1 MATDFPTKGD
11 DKKISLRN
19 SNYPQFDYKFIAGVK
34 KNDPDI
40 YKAGGNIRGSE
51 AFNLW
56 TKARNGEMT
65 AGVISWIKEREAW
78 GARHFQDGSQFKS
91 GDKAGRPSNI
101 AGVIAQMKWG
111 IIGTL
116 GEQKM
121 KDVVLEAIKYV
132 EQKESGSASQA
143 QQDRNEPMQ
152 RQETIEYEV
161 IIKAGDNKYGEGNK
175 FYLDGELS
183 PRLRMLEGNTYK
195 FDLSDASNQTH
206 ALRFSVTEDGVH
218 NDGEAYTKGVEISG
232 KAGEEGASI
241 AITIDADTPDL
252 YYYCVNHSG
261 MGGKISV
268 QQVEDERQVSDAVEK
283 GLKEK
288 VAEHNEEVGS
298 TASKRTT
305 YRTLLAVFE
314 RGIGAYN
321 TNPASVRPNVSSP
334 EQWAYARVNSF
345 LFALRNGRFQGG
357 KHDTDLL
364 PEGHPLSSKNEEK
377 SMEYKEDRSILSV
390 EETDDKYIIEFSKHE
405 DVEREMVEDED
416 KDDMLESRPY
426 HYDEDEDEEK
436 KRLDKS
442 DIVYRTLDLSRAS
455 YIDEENRRVRIG
467 VSSEEPVER
476 DFGMEII
483 SHAEEDIDT
492 SFIGS
497 GRSPLLLDHD
507 MTKQIGV
514 VERYEIDTSEKSAK
528 AIVRFGRSELSEE
541 IFQDVKDGIRQNIS
555 VGYKIDG
562 MERVRT
568 DKEDKPMYRVKT
580 TPLEVSV
587 VSIPADASEAV
598 GVGRSENKQTI
609 KVNTMTDEVK
619 NEINL
624 DEVREQTV
632 AEAKEEFQRNSKEI
646 IDLATKH
653 NRRDLA
659 DKAIQDGNSV
669 EEFRGILLDNISN
682 DKPLETA
689 EIGMTKKE
697 VRKFSIMKA
706 INALANPSDRKAQ
719 RDAEFEFECS
729 EQAAK
734 HYGRTAQGIM
744 LPPEVLSNWNTRDL
758 NASDDAGLI
767 GQDFRA
773 GSFIDALRNASSVM
787 PLATNLNGLS
797 GDVKIP
803 KKTTAS
809 TAQFISSEGGASGE
823 SEMVIGSVTMSPKTL
838 GVHTDVTRQ
847 LMIQSSLDVEN
858 LIRDDLAK
866 GMASAID
873 NGALEGSGSSG
884 NPTGITNTSGIN
896 TVSLSSAAAPT
907 FAEMVSIETAV
918 AVDNALLGDLAYI
931 IHPTNYG
938 TLKTT
943 AKDSGSGLFV
953 AENNQVNGYPVV
965 VSAQLSANNYVFGN
979 FNDLLIGF
987 FGGLDITVDPFTN
1000 STSGTVRIV
1009 ALQSVDIA
1017 VRHAVSF
1024 CNAS

>member
-1 MATDFPTKGD
+1 MSKHDLTDFPTKGE

-19 SNYPQFDYKFIAGVK
+19 SNYPQFDYGFIAGVK
-34 KNDPDI
+34 ENDPDI
-40 YKAGGNIRGSE
+40 YKAGGNIRGNE

-56 TKARNGEMT
+56 TKARDGEET
-65 AGVISWIKEREAW
+65 EGVLSWIKEREAW
-78 GARHFQDGSQFKS
+78 VARHFEDGSQFKS
-91 GDKAGRPSNI
+91 GEKKARPSNI

-111 IIGTL
+111 VIGTL
-116 GEQKM
+116 GEQRM

-143 QQDRNEPMQ
+143 QQDRQISAKTE
-152 RQETIEYEV
+152 
-161 IIKAGDNKYGEGNK
+161 KALENKVK
-175 FYLDGELS
+175 
-183 PRLRMLEGNTYK
+183 
-195 FDLSDASNQTH
+195 
-206 ALRFSVTEDGVH
+206 
-218 NDGEAYTKGVEISG
+218 
-232 KAGEEGASI
+232 
-241 AITIDADTPDL
+241 
-252 YYYCVNHSG
+252 
-261 MGGKISV
+261 
-268 QQVEDERQVSDAVEK
+268 
-283 GLKEK
+283 
-288 VAEHNEEVGS
+288 EHNEEVNNV
-298 TASKRTT
+298 ASKRTT
-305 YRTLLAVFE
+305 LGTLKKVYD

-334 EQWAYARVNSF
+334 AQWAMSRVNSF

-357 KHDTDLL
+357 KHDQDLL
-364 PEGHPLSSKNEEK
+364 PEGHPLSTKNKEDK
-377 SMEYKEDRSILSV
+377 SMEYKENRHILNV
-390 EETDDKYIIEFSKHE
+390 EETDDTYVVSFAKHE
-405 DVEREMVEDED
+405 GMMESMEDED
-416 KDDMLESRPY
+416 KEMMESRPY
-426 HYDEDEDEEK
+426 HDEEKDEDEEE
-436 KRLDKS
+436 RLDKS

-455 YIDEENRRVRIG
+455 HIDEENRRVRIG

-476 DFGMEII
+476 DFGMEVI
-483 SHAEEDIDT
+483 SHSEEDIDT

-514 VERYEIDTSEKSAK
+514 VERYEINSSEKSAK
-528 AIVRFGRSELSEE
+528 AVVRFGRGELAEE

-555 VGYKIDG
+555 VGYKING
-562 MERVRT
+562 MERMREME
-568 DKEDKPMYRVKT
+568 DDKPMYRVQT

-587 VSIPADASEAV
+587 VSVPADQSMQV
-598 GVGRSENKQTI
+598 GVGRSKDKQTTI
-609 KVNTMTDEVK
+609 KVKTMTEEVK

-624 DEVREQTV
+624 DEVREQSV
-632 AEAKEEFQRNSKEI
+632 AEAKAEFVRNSKEI
-646 IDLATKH
+646 MDLAVRH

-669 EEFRGILLDNISN
+669 EEFRGILLENIAT

-689 EIGMTKKE
+689 EIGMSKKQ
-697 VRKFSIMKA
+697 VRQFSIMKA
-706 INALANPSDRKAQ
+706 INALANPTDRKAQ

-729 EQAAK
+729 EEASK

-744 LPPEVLSNWNTRDL
+744 LPPEVMANWNTRDL

-767 GQDFRA
+767 GQDFRPE
-773 GSFIDALRNASSVM
+773 SFIDVLRNASAVM

-803 KKTTAS
+803 KKTSSAS
-809 TAQFISSEGGASGE
+809 ASFISSEGGASGE

-838 GVHTDVTRQ
+838 GVHTDITRQ
-847 LMIQSSLDVEN
+847 LMLQSSLDVEN
-858 LIRDDLAK
+858 LVRDDLAK
-866 GMASAID
+866 SMAIAID
-873 NGALEGSGSSG
+873 DGALEGSGSSG

-896 TVSLSSAAAPT
+896 TVSLSSASAPT

-918 AVDNALLGDLAYI
+918 AVDNALVGDLAYI
-931 IHPTNYG
+931 INPTNFG

-965 VSAQLSANNYVFGN
+965 VSNQLTANNYVFGN

-987 FGGLDITVDPFTN
+987 FGGLDIVVDPFTN
-1000 STSGTVRIV
+1000 STSGTVRVV
-1009 ALQSVDIA
+1009 ALQSVDVA

>member
-1 MATDFPTKGD
+1 MATDFPTKD
-11 DKKISLRN
+11 EDKKVSLRN
-19 SNYPQFDYKFIAGVK
+19 SNYPQFDYDFIAGVK
-34 KNDPDI
+34 ENDPDI

-65 AGVISWIKEREAW
+65 DGVISWIKEREAW
-78 GARHFQDGSQFKS
+78 AARHFGDGSQFKS

-111 IIGTL
+111 VIGTL

-143 QQDRNEPMQ
+143 QQDR
-152 RQETIEYEV
+152 
-161 IIKAGDNKYGEGNK
+161 
-175 FYLDGELS
+175 
-183 PRLRMLEGNTYK
+183 
-195 FDLSDASNQTH
+195 
-206 ALRFSVTEDGVH
+206 
-218 NDGEAYTKGVEISG
+218 
-232 KAGEEGASI
+232 
-241 AITIDADTPDL
+241 
-252 YYYCVNHSG
+252 
-261 MGGKISV
+261 
-268 QQVEDERQVSDAVEK
+268 QVSDAVEK
-283 GLKEK
+283 GLRKK
-288 VAEHNEEVGS
+288 VEEHNEEVGNV
-298 TASKRTT
+298 ASKRTT

-314 RGIGAYN
+314 RGIGAYK
-321 TNPASVRPNVSSP
+321 TNPASVRPNVTSP
-334 EQWAYARVNSF
+334 EMWAYSRVNSF

-364 PEGHPLSSKNEEK
+364 PESHPLSSKDKEEK
-377 SMEYKEDRSILSV
+377 AMKNKDERHIINV
-390 EETDDKYIIEFSKHE
+390 EESDDSYTIEFAKHGGME
-405 DVEREMVEDED
+405 EEMEMEENESEEDE
-416 KDDMLESRPY
+416 MESRPY
-426 HYDEDEDEEK
+426 HDEDEEK
-436 KRLDKS
+436 EKERSDAE
-442 DIVYRTLDLSRAS
+442 DIVYRTVDLSRS
-455 YIDEENRRVRIG
+455 SHIDEENRRVRIG

-476 DFGMEII
+476 EFGMEVL
-483 SHAEEDIDT
+483 SHSEGDIDT
-492 SFIGS
+492 DFIAS

-514 VERYEIDTSEKSAK
+514 VEQYKLNSSEKRAV
-528 AIVRFGRSELSEE
+528 AIVRFSRSKLGEE
-541 IFQDVKDGIRQNIS
+541 IFTDIRDGIRQNIS
-555 VGYKIDG
+555 VGYKINN
-562 MERVRT
+562 MERVKST
-568 DKEDKPMYRVKT
+568 DSEKPMFRVQH

-587 VSIPADASEAV
+587 VSVPADQSKAV
-598 GVGRSENKQTI
+598 GVGRSKNKLSNI
-609 KVNTMTDEVK
+609 EVKTMTEEVK
-619 NEINL
+619 SEINL
-624 DEVREQTV
+624 DEVREKSV
-632 AEAKEEFQRNSKEI
+632 AEAREQFQRNSKEI
-646 IDLATKH
+646 IDLAAKH

-659 DKAIQDGNSV
+659 DKAIQEGISV
-669 EEFRGILLDNISN
+669 EEFRGVLLDNISN
-682 DKPLETA
+682 DKPLETGD
-689 EIGMTKKE
+689 IGMSKKE
-697 VRKFSIMKA
+697 VRQFSVMKA
-706 INALANPSDRKAQ
+706 INALANPTDRAAQKA
-719 RDAEFEFECS
+719 AEFEFECS
-729 EQAAK
+729 EEAAK

-744 LPPEVLSNWNTRDL
+744 LPPEVLSNWSTRDL
-758 NASDDAGLI
+758 NASDDAGLV
-767 GQDFRA
+767 GQDFRPA
-773 GSFIDALRNASSVM
+773 DFIDALRNASSVM

-838 GVHTDVTRQ
+838 GAFTDVTRQ

-858 LIRDDLAK
+858 LIRDDLSK
-866 GMASAID
+866 SMAIAID
-873 NGALEGSGSSG
+873 NAALEGSGSSG

-918 AVDNALLGDLAYI
+918 AVDNALMGDLAYI

-965 VSAQLSANNYVFGN
+965 VSAQLTANNYVFGN

-987 FGGLDITVDPFTN
+987 FGGLDIVVDPYT
-1000 STSGTVRIV
+1000 SSSSGTVRVV
-1009 ALQSVDIA
+1009 ALQSVDVA

-1024 CNAS
+1024 CAAS